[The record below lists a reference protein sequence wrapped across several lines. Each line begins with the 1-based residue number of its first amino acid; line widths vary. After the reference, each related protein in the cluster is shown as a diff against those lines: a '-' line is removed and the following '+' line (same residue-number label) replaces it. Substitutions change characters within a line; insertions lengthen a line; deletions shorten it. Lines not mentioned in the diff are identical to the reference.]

1 MNVFTI
7 LADCIRVPFGYA
19 LEWLYRLT
27 GSYGAALII
36 FALVVKLILLP
47 ASMKSKKNMMKMSR
61 LAPKLKALEIK
72 YASDKNKYQMEV
84 MKLQQQEGISA
95 TGGCLWTLL
104 PLVVLIILYQVI
116 RSPLVY
122 MMHIP
127 AEQANAA
134 VQAVVDSGAELGSNS
149 YYYQMIIASRMGE
162 FLPVIREAVPE
173 LASATLTPINFT
185 FLGINLGEVP
195 TWRFWLLSGWP
206 QIGLF
211 LIPLISAGFQ
221 WISMIL
227 SQKFNNSVTTNEKG
241 EQVEDSTAAAKSMK
255 TMNIIMPIMS
265 LWIGYSMPAS
275 MSIYW
280 IAQAIF
286 GVGQEAFLTMYYRK
300 DYDAE
305 DEIRRQ
311 LAAEEAER
319 EAERA
324 RIRAERRAKLGD
336 VTDPNTSKRKLAAKE
351 KAERGPVVE
360 GKLTP
365 EEREALKKNR
375 ADCPSGIP
383 DRPYCKGRAYKPD
396 RYSKNGSPRYEE
408 PQEEDNSP
416 LEEDAPCIEETGAG
430 EEE

>member
-47 ASMKSKKNMMKMSR
+47 VSMKSKKNMMKMSR
-61 LAPKLKALEIK
+61 LAPKMKALEIK
-72 YASDKNKYQMEV
+72 YAADKNKYQMEV
-84 MKLQQQEGISA
+84 MKLQQEEGISA

-104 PLVVLIILYQVI
+104 PLVVLLVLYQVI

-127 AEQANAA
+127 AEQAAAA
-134 VQAVVDSGAELGSNS
+134 VQAVVDSGAELGGNA
-149 YYYQMIIASRMGE
+149 YYHQMIIASRMQE
-162 FLPVIREAVPE
+162 FLPVIRQAVPE
-173 LASATLTPINFT
+173 LAGAELTPINFE
-185 FLGINLGEVP
+185 FLGINLGQIP
-195 TWRFWLLSGWP
+195 TWRFWTLAGWA

-211 LIPLISAGFQ
+211 LIPLISAGSQ
-221 WISMIL
+221 WLSMVI
-227 SQKFNNSVTTNEKG
+227 SQKFNSSVTTNEKG
-241 EQVEDSTAAAKSMK
+241 EQVEDATAAAQSMK
-255 TMNIIMPIMS
+255 MMNLFMPIMS
-265 LWIGYSMPAS
+265 LWIGFSMPAS

-280 IAQAIF
+280 IAQAVF
-286 GVGQEAFLTMYYRK
+286 GLGQEAFLTVYYRK

-305 DEIRRQ
+305 DELRRQ

-324 RIRAERRAKLGD
+324 RIRAEKRAKMGD

-351 KAERGPVVE
+351 KAERGPVIE

-365 EEREALKKNR
+365 EEREALRKNQN
-375 ADCPSGIP
+375 DCLSGIP
-383 DRPYCKGRAYKPD
+383 ERPYCKGRAYKAD
-396 RYSKNGSPRYEE
+396 RYGRGG
-408 PQEEDNSP
+408 
-416 LEEDAPCIEETGAG
+416 EDASAFEEAGTAEEESGTG

>member
-19 LEWLYRLT
+19 LEWLYRVT

-127 AEQANAA
+127 AEQADAA
-134 VQAVVDSGAELGSNS
+134 VEAVVKSGAELGGNA
-149 YYYQMIIASRMGE
+149 YYHQMVIASRMEE
-162 FLPVIREAVPE
+162 FLPVIRAAVPE
-173 LASATLTPINFT
+173 LAGATLTPINFT
-185 FLGINLGEVP
+185 FLGVNLGEIP

-211 LIPLISAGFQ
+211 LTPLVSAGFQ
-221 WISMIL
+221 WLSMVL
-227 SQKFNNSVTTNEKG
+227 SQKFNSSVSTNEKG

-255 TMNIIMPIMS
+255 TMNVIMPIMS

-280 IAQAIF
+280 IAQAVF

-305 DEIRRQ
+305 DELRRQ
-311 LAAEEAER
+311 MAAEEAER

-324 RIRAERRAKLGD
+324 RVRAEKRAKMGD

-365 EEREALKKNR
+365 EEREALKKKN
-375 ADCPSGIP
+375 DCLSGIAE
-383 DRPYCKGRAYKPD
+383 RPYCKGRAYKAD
-396 RYSKNGSPRYEE
+396 RYGRDGSVRYEE
-408 PQEEDNSP
+408 EAPEEETA
-416 LEEDAPCIEETGAG
+416 LEEDALPVEDAGSG

>member
-19 LEWLYRLT
+19 LEWLYRVT

-127 AEQANAA
+127 AEQAAAA
-134 VQAVVDSGAELGSNS
+134 VEAVVKSGAELGGNA
-149 YYYQMIIASRMGE
+149 YYHQMVIASRMEE
-162 FLPVIREAVPE
+162 FLPVIRAAVPE
-173 LASATLTPINFT
+173 LAGATLTPINFT
-185 FLGINLGEVP
+185 FLGVNLGEIP

-211 LIPLISAGFQ
+211 LTPLVSAGFQ
-221 WISMIL
+221 WLSMVL
-227 SQKFNNSVTTNEKG
+227 SQKFNSSVSTNEKG

-255 TMNIIMPIMS
+255 TMNVIMPIMS

-280 IAQAIF
+280 IAQAVF

-305 DEIRRQ
+305 DELRRQ
-311 LAAEEAER
+311 MAAEEAER

-324 RIRAERRAKLGD
+324 RVRAEKRAKMGD

-365 EEREALKKNR
+365 EEREALKKKN
-375 ADCPSGIP
+375 DCLSGIAE
-383 DRPYCKGRAYKPD
+383 RPYCKGRAYKAD
-396 RYSKNGSPRYEE
+396 RYGRDGSVRYEE
-408 PQEEDNSP
+408 E
-416 LEEDAPCIEETGAG
+416 AP
-430 EEE
+430 EEEKIGRAHV

>member
-47 ASMKSKKNMMKMSR
+47 VSMKSKKNMMKMSR
-61 LAPKLKALEIK
+61 LAPKMKALEIK
-72 YASDKNKYQMEV
+72 YAADKNKYQMEV
-84 MKLQQQEGISA
+84 MKLQQEEGISA

-104 PLVVLIILYQVI
+104 PLVVLLVLYQVI

-127 AEQANAA
+127 AEQAAAA
-134 VQAVVDSGAELGSNS
+134 VQAVVDSGAELGGNA
-149 YYYQMIIASRMGE
+149 YYHQMIIASRMQE
-162 FLPVIREAVPE
+162 FLPVIRQAVPE
-173 LASATLTPINFT
+173 LAGAELTPINFE
-185 FLGINLGEVP
+185 FLGINLGQIP
-195 TWRFWLLSGWP
+195 TWRFWTLAGWA

-211 LIPLISAGFQ
+211 LIPLISAGSQ
-221 WISMIL
+221 WLSMVI
-227 SQKFNNSVTTNEKG
+227 SQKFNSSVTTNEKG
-241 EQVEDSTAAAKSMK
+241 EQVEDATAAAQSMK
-255 TMNIIMPIMS
+255 MMNLFMPIMS
-265 LWIGYSMPAS
+265 LWIGFSMPAS

-280 IAQAIF
+280 IAQAVF
-286 GVGQEAFLTMYYRK
+286 GLGQEAFLTVYYRK

-305 DEIRRQ
+305 DELRRQ

-324 RIRAERRAKLGD
+324 RIRAEKRAKMGD

-351 KAERGPVVE
+351 KAERGPVIE

-365 EEREALKKNR
+365 EEREALRKNQN
-375 ADCPSGIP
+375 DCLSGIP
-383 DRPYCKGRAYKPD
+383 ERPYCKGRAYKAD
-396 RYSKNGSPRYEE
+396 RYRRGG
-408 PQEEDNSP
+408 
-416 LEEDAPCIEETGAG
+416 EDAGAFEEAGTAEEESGTG

>member
-47 ASMKSKKNMMKMSR
+47 VSMKSKKNMMKMSR
-61 LAPKLKALEIK
+61 LAPKIKALEIK
-72 YASDKNKYQMEV
+72 YAADKNKYQMEV
-84 MKLQQQEGISA
+84 MKLQQEEGVSA

-104 PLVVLIILYQVI
+104 PLVILIILYQVI
-116 RSPLVY
+116 RNPLVY
-122 MMHIP
+122 LMHIP
-127 AEQANAA
+127 AEQARAA
-134 VQAVVDSGAELGSNS
+134 VQAVVDSGVELGGNS
-149 YYYQMIIASRMGE
+149 YYHQMIIASRMEE
-162 FLPVIREAVPE
+162 FLPVIRQAVPE
-173 LASATLTPINFT
+173 LSGAVLTPINFE
-185 FLGINLGEVP
+185 FLGVNLGQIP
-195 TWRFWLLSGWP
+195 TWRFWTLSGWP

-211 LIPLISAGFQ
+211 LIPLVSAASQ
-221 WISMIL
+221 WVSMIV
-227 SQKFNNSVTTNEKG
+227 SQKFNSSVTTNEKG
-241 EQVEDSTAAAKSMK
+241 EQVEDATAAAQSMK
-255 TMNIIMPIMS
+255 TMNLIMPIMS

-280 IAQAIF
+280 IAQAVF
-286 GVGQEAFLTMYYRK
+286 GLGQEAFLTVYYRK

-305 DEIRRQ
+305 DELRRQ

-324 RIRAERRAKLGD
+324 RVRAEKRAKMGD

-351 KAERGPVVE
+351 RAERGPVIE

-365 EEREALKKNR
+365 EEREALKKNQS
-375 ADCPSGIP
+375 DCLSGIP
-383 DRPYCKGRAYKPD
+383 ERPYCKGRAYKAD
-396 RYSKNGSPRYEE
+396 RYGRDGVERSGEDE
-408 PQEEDNSP
+408 PVEADVS
-416 LEEDAPCIEETGAG
+416 EDAGTG